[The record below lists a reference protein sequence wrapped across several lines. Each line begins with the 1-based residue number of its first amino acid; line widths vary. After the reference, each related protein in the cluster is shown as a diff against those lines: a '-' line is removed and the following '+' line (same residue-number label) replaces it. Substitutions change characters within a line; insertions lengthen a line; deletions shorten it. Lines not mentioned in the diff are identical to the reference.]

1 MEHLWLNTS
10 VWLFLA
16 IVSSFISIRLGIS
29 VALIELVIG
38 VIAGNTIHPNI
49 SEWVT
54 FLASFGAVVLTFLA
68 GAEIES
74 SVIKKYWKESLVL
87 GFVSFLCPFLFC
99 LFIAHFLL
107 KWDITASCITGLALS
122 TTSVAVVYAVML
134 ESGLNKSSIGKLIL
148 AACFVTDLGTVIAL
162 GLLFTNFDVWFWL
175 FCGITMVT
183 LYLLPKLTSLYLYLK
198 SYSHGHVSEPGIKSL
213 FFVLILLAYFAVMGK
228 SEGVLPAYLIG
239 MIMADTF
246 IKNKEVI
253 PKIRIITFTF
263 LTPFYFLKAGS
274 LVDLKSVLAVAGLVI
289 IFFFGKVFAKFF
301 GLYPAGKLFKF
312 QKQTNIYIN
321 LLMSTGLTF
330 GSISALYGL
339 SQGIIDKQQYSLLMV
354 VIILTAIIPTLIA
367 QKFFNPALA
376 MEEKTCR
383 TLQNTVF
390 LRANTEHELTF
401 SNKR

>member
-198 SYSHGHVSEPGIKSL
+198 SYSNGHVSEPGIKSL

-274 LVDLKSVLAVAGLVI
+274 LVDLKSVLAVSGLVI

-376 MEEKTCR
+376 MEEKTSR

-390 LRANTEHELTF
+390 LRATTENKLTF